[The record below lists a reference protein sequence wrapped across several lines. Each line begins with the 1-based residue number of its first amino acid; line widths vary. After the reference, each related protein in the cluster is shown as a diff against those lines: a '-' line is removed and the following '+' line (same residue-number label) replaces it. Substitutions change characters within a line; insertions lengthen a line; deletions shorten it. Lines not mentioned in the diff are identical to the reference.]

1 MKTQSID
8 THPKAEAVQIALLRK
23 AGPAKRVEVMRSLS
37 RTVLRLSW
45 RGLRRANPD
54 LSEQELN
61 LLFVKHCYGDDL
73 AHRLQTYL
81 NRRKEHGIT

>member
-8 THPKAEAVQIALLRK
+8 THPKAEEVQIALLRK
-23 AGPAKRVEVMRSLS
+23 ASPAKRAWLMRSLS
-37 RTVLRLSW
+37 QTVLRLS
-45 RGLRRANPD
+45 RRAFRRAHPD

-73 AHRLQTYL
+73 AERLRIYL
-81 NRRKEHGIT
+81 NRRETHGNP